1 MLGFG
6 AYDFLI
12 YAGFLGVQYFLS
24 TRKSSYW
31 GAIIP
36 ILFVSWLSWKFITAQ
51 IESVIAYIVILL
63 VGILFLS
70 EQWSM
75 GRKVLRNHEKNNS

>member
-6 AYDFLI
+6 TYDFLI

-24 TRKSSYW
+24 TRKSAYW
-31 GAIIP
+31 GGIIP
-36 ILFVSWLSWKFITAQ
+36 VLFVFWLSWQFSTAQ

-63 VGILFLS
+63 VGLLFLS

-75 GRKVLRNHEKNNS
+75 GRKSLQKNS